1 MVRSI
6 TIKIIK
12 RIIFGLIITFIL
24 IILFS
29 SLFPGNVRIVDQI
42 RLFAQR
48 PAIKWLGKLKV
59 DDFPTTDTPDS
70 LADLDLSYDEIQP
83 YLQTITP
90 GSIFF
95 TRTRNYAISEF
106 IPGMWKH
113 AGIFLGTKEQ
123 VADKFGKESKVYRVL
138 DSLMNTTDVYVLD
151 SEAEGV
157 RVHPFSDMSNLREVS
172 YLTNFA
178 AFSMNFPTE
187 SKHLFLEEAL
197 KLLGKEYDYDW
208 LTEEDN
214 TIYCSELIYHSLKV
228 IGMEIKKRTETL
240 SRIVITPDDLYEYI
254 SGRGK
259 IHGEFSVK
267 INLLKKGGE
276 LKNLD
281 N

>member
-1 MVRSI
+1 MRIVRI
-6 TIKIIK
+6 VKW
-12 RIIFGLIITFIL
+12 LILGVIVVFIL
-24 IILFS
+24 SVVIS
-29 SLFPGNVRIVDQI
+29 SLFPGKVKIVDQI

-59 DDFPTTDTPDS
+59 EDLPTYESQDS
-70 LADLDLSYDEIQP
+70 LHEIDISYDELEP
-83 YLQTITP
+83 YLHSIPP

-123 VADKFGKESKVYRVL
+123 IANAFGKYSRVYKSL
-138 DSLMNTTDVYVLD
+138 DTLMADSDVYVLD

-157 RVHPFSDMSNLREVS
+157 RVHPFRDMSNLREES

-178 AFSMNFPTE
+178 AFNISFSGE
-187 SKHLFLEEAL
+187 LKQLYLEEAL
-197 KLLGKEYDYDW
+197 KFLGREYDYDW

-214 TIYCSELIYHSLKV
+214 TIYCSELIYHTLKV
-228 IGMEIKKRTETL
+228 VGMDIKKRTETL
-240 SRIVITPDDLYEYI
+240 SRIVITPDDLFGFI
-254 SGRGK
+254 AGK
-259 IHGEFSVK
+259 QKNHGEFTIK
-267 INLLKKGGE
+267 INLFKKDGE

>member
-1 MVRSI
+1 MKIVRILKWLILGVI
-6 TIKIIK
+6 TV
-12 RIIFGLIITFIL
+12 FIL
-24 IILFS
+24 SIAIS
-29 SLFPGNVRIVDQI
+29 SIFPGKVRIVDQI

-59 DDFPTTDTPDS
+59 DELPTYDSQDS
-70 LADLDLSYDEIQP
+70 LHVNDISFDELKA
-83 YLQTITP
+83 YLHSIP
-90 GSIFF
+90 SGSIFF

-123 VADKFGKESKVYRVL
+123 VADMFGRESKVYRAL
-138 DSLMNTTDVYVLD
+138 DSLMDGSEIYVLD

-157 RVHPFSDMSNLREVS
+157 RVHPFRDMSNMREES
-172 YLTNFA
+172 YLTNLA
-178 AFSMNFPTE
+178 AFSMNVTLE
-187 SKHLFLEEAL
+187 SKRLFLKEAL
-197 KLLGKEYDYDW
+197 KFLGREYDYDW

-228 IGMEIKKRTETL
+228 IGMEIEKRTETL
-240 SRIVITPDDLYEYI
+240 SRIVITPDDLFEYV

-259 IHGEFSVK
+259 THGDFSIK
-267 INLLKKGGE
+267 INLFKKDGE

-281 N
+281 FK